1 METYRAIRA
10 LKRRLEDTRELGRQ
24 KARDLFFTACLLEMS
39 KKRLDPPVGFVE
51 RAVDLVP
58 RYAPLLTKEMS
69 PICEAIRREPL
80 TLGWAY
86 QIWNE
91 DERALSTWAVSRRG
105 DSLPAHA
112 SISAATQLFTEE
124 YMTRFLIR
132 SVFGGE
138 SSQACELFDPACG
151 VGHFLVE
158 GIRNV
163 RERSRS
169 SKAVAD
175 FVSERLFGVDID
187 PYAVELCRVIL
198 WLEAARHA
206 PEASHYT
213 WRVLQ
218 SAIRA
223 LPSEIGSLDRNT
235 REPLLNRSYRCIA
248 TNPPYL
254 GRRKLTQ
261 AMRAFL
267 DEQYPDASADLCA
280 AFLQRCI
287 ELLAPSGKLALVTLD
302 KWLRLRS
309 YAAVRNGGTSF
320 SGLYNALSID
330 TLCELGD
337 HAFRRELGLHD
348 GVRILLTVARRQ
360 SASEDHRLN
369 ILDATGCCGPM
380 EKAAALEEL
389 AVRGSSPLVRSL
401 LQRDLQQRD
410 GWEAF
415 DLSRLPRAL
424 QDSERSVRDVAE
436 VVVGLQ
442 TNDDRR
448 FVRFHWEVVPDHRRW
463 RVHSKGGGY
472 GRWFGLNRY
481 LLDWTTGRPEFE
493 RNPRCGVGVESY
505 FERSGWTYT
514 WFANG
519 CLGLRRKE
527 HGWSFGRAASSGFF
541 CEDDR
546 VVAFLNSRFGSF
558 GARRVGGKIQLPEG
572 IVRKLPIP
580 ACLESINPKLVS
592 AAVEIKKALMSHELT
607 DAWFRPDIRLSPHVL
622 LSLEVVLLL
631 LEEELEQQVERC
643 VQCSTAELDEIRS
656 LLGVPVARIPCSDSG
671 RRAVDHLWSFVP
683 EELRWIRAIISIPR
697 ASGTISSAQEDDVL
711 LGLMQR
717 PLRGRTQSSLPSD
730 TRLEFVCH
738 RSRLH
743 PLDAYHLILKT
754 CVSDLGFSR
763 AFLLPYITDEI
774 LRGVA
779 ETLGHRWWSEGAPV
793 GQFQSRG
800 VVSLDAV
807 TEQVRARFLA
817 QADAFGRFSVEE
829 VLGSQIGRWLGE
841 RFLAWQERRLFR
853 RPLAIGTSQKGG
865 GIRGFRHAW
874 DVEGIHSQGFANL

>member
-10 LKRRLEDTRELGRQ
+10 LKRRLEDTQELGKQ
-24 KARDLFFTACLLEMS
+24 EARDLFFTACLLEIS
-39 KKRLDPPVGFVE
+39 KERLDPAVGFVE
-51 RAVDLVP
+51 RSIDLVA
-58 RYAPLLTKEMS
+58 RYAPLLTKAMP

-91 DERALSTWAVSRRG
+91 DERALSTWAVSRCG
-105 DSLPAHA
+105 DSLPEQA

-132 SVFGGE
+132 SVLSGE
-138 SSQACELFDPACG
+138 SSRACELFDPACG

-163 RERSRS
+163 REHSTS
-169 SKAVAD
+169 PKAVAD

-198 WLEAARHA
+198 WLEAARDA
-206 PEASHYT
+206 PEATQSI
-213 WRVLQ
+213 WRALQ

-223 LPSEIGSLDRNT
+223 LPSEIGSLDRSSC
-235 REPLLNRSYRCIA
+235 EPLLNRSYRCIA

-267 DEQYPDASADLCA
+267 DQQYPDAAADLCA

-302 KWLRLRS
+302 KWLRLKS

-320 SGLYNALSID
+320 PGLYNALTID

-337 HAFRRELGLHD
+337 RAFRRELGLHD

-360 SASEDHRLN
+360 PASEDHRLN

-380 EKAAALEEL
+380 EKAAALEEFAL
-389 AVRGSSPLVRSL
+389 QGSSPLVRSL
-401 LQRDLQQRD
+401 FQRDLQQREKS
-410 GWEAF
+410 WEAL
-415 DLSRLPRAL
+415 DLSRLPRTL
-424 QDSERSVRDVAE
+424 QDSGRCVRDVAE

-448 FVRFHWEVVPDHRRW
+448 FVRFHWEVVPDPRRW

-481 LLDWTTGRPEFE
+481 LLDWTTGRPEFA
-493 RNPRCGVGVESY
+493 RNPRCGVGVESH

-527 HGWSFGRAASSGFF
+527 PGWSFGRAASSGFF

-558 GARRVGGKIQLPEG
+558 GIRRVGGKIQLPEG

-580 ACLESINPKLVS
+580 ACLESINPELVS
-592 AAVEIKKALMSHELT
+592 AAVEIKKALMSQELT
-607 DAWFRPDIRLSPHVL
+607 DAWFRPDIFLSPQVL

-631 LEEELEQQVERC
+631 LEAELEQQVEQC
-643 VQCSTAELDEIRS
+643 MQCSTREFDEIRS

-671 RRAVDHLWSFVP
+671 RGAADNLWSLMP
-683 EELRWIRAIISIPR
+683 EKFRWIRAIISIPK
-697 ASGTISSAQEDDVL
+697 ASGTISSAQEDEVL

-717 PLRGRTQSSLPSD
+717 PQSSGTQSLLPSD

-754 CVSDLGFSR
+754 CISDLGFSR
-763 AFLLPYITDEI
+763 AFLLPYITDGI

-779 ETLGHRWWSEGAPV
+779 EILGHRWWSEGAPV
-793 GQFQSRG
+793 GRFQSRG
-800 VVSLDAV
+800 VVSFDAV
-807 TEQVRARFLA
+807 TEHVRMRALA

-829 VLGSQIGRWLGE
+829 VLGSHIGAWLGE
-841 RFLAWQERRLFR
+841 SFVAWQERRLFR
-853 RPLAIGTSQKGG
+853 RPLAIGSFRKGG
-865 GIRGFRHAW
+865 GIQGFRHA
-874 DVEGIHSQGFANL
+874 SLP